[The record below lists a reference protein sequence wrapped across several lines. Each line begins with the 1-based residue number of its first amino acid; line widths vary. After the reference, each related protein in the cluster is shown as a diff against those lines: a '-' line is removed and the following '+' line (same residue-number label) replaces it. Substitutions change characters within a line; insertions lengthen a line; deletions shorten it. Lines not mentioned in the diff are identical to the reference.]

1 MKNLFLKLILLV
13 LTISFNVLAVARTNT
28 IYQDISYCKLRY
40 ADTSGKNTQ
49 FNITL
54 FDNNNNSKLFV
65 VWVSIGSLSRVE
77 GMHKVPLYSTTLQD
91 YTCYFYDT
99 DNYKW
104 SNPSGYVE
112 FRFTGR
118 YSGSDPIYYVHFQL
132 RGYYGSRSS
141 YNGTCEFAKEIP
153 VKMTDVNNNP
163 IEIKNDIT
171 VVNIPGC
178 DSHVSAKDEGYFN
191 YIGQS
196 EQYLFRF
203 ETLSVSD
210 DEGRFLGLGTNVDDD
225 YTYNQLLPN
234 GSNKQTGDASCDVTL
249 YNGYYFFEG
258 YFNYNNTCF
267 YVTMQYPNYQADN
280 NPYTQ
285 SFDFESAT
293 ITRRADFET
302 SGVVTLTATNEDN
315 KKVVLDFVVDKD
327 AVGNTGEII
336 IPAGDYTVSTS
347 EEQGTIIASG
357 GINYDLSIKNS
368 YAGTTTALNATNYS
382 TNPLWCLRTGVVTVE
397 EGMSTI
403 TVTANQNY
411 RNAPVNITIKKAAA
425 STHTLTFYGEGLT
438 GNVQQTELNEGDAV
452 TAPVLPERADNNGTY
467 TFSGWYC
474 DNEQT
479 VVTDFDGVTMPAQNL
494 TYRATWTLTSYDNKC
509 IDSEGNDYDAT
520 AIMMYEERWQLDG
533 TDIFFDDHNSTYE
546 DYDYAGEYIENAN
559 PTLPLADNFTDTYVF
574 TDPLR
579 STDANGTQFDSI
591 VYKLE
596 MTYSRFFNNHKPD
609 NFSPETSRLDE
620 RIDLGIIYLDD
631 DTDSYT
637 NDGQTYTLANLEG
650 KNDST
655 FSLKIASGT
664 YLHGCDSVV
673 KFTITQSPLLTWETD
688 GGNLTDGDY
697 TDGRTKPETP
707 IVAPADPTKDGYTF
721 NGWNTAEDGT
731 GSNYSADATMPA
743 TDLTYYA
750 QWTVG
755 TRTITWV
762 TDGDALTGSYTNGE
776 VMIGSTITEPDTPTR
791 TGYTFAGWY
800 PAPAET
806 MPDNDL
812 IYTAT
817 WTAPTEYATG
827 CLDPEGYT
835 NEGSY
840 DWYID
845 GFADHNVRY
854 ENFDYVLRDTTYRDT
869 LRSADNTFDSIYYSL
884 NLTYGTMYKKYN
896 RFITLANGSQSTT
909 NVDFRVDL
917 GTFYL
922 DDESDSYSNDGQTFT
937 LANLEGKNDSTF
949 SLKIASGTALHGCDS
964 VVKFTLTQSPLL
976 TWNATGGNLTDG
988 DYTNGRTKPTTAIVA
1003 PADPTRDGY
1012 TFNGWNTAADG
1023 TGNPYT
1029 ADDVMPTTD
1038 LTYYAQ
1044 WTAIEYTITYNELNG
1059 ATNSNP
1065 TTYTIETD
1073 DITFVSPGE
1082 RDGYTFC
1089 GWKNEA
1095 GETVTGIPTGS
1106 TGDTIIIAQW
1116 TLNTYKLTFYG
1127 EGLTNG
1133 VEQTTLVPGTAITAP
1148 TLPGRSDNNG
1158 TYVFV
1163 GWYSDKTQSIIT
1175 DFDGMTMPEEDITF
1189 RATWTLTSYDNKCID
1204 SEGNDYD
1211 ATSIMMFTERW
1222 QLEGTDIFFD
1232 DHNSNYED
1240 YDYVAD
1246 YIADVNPTTPLA
1258 ADFKDTYIFTDALTA
1273 TDRNGLQF
1281 DSIVYRLEMTY
1292 SRFFNSHKPNNFA
1305 PESSR
1310 MDERIDLGTFYLNDE
1325 SDSYSNDGQTFTLAN
1340 LEGKNDST
1348 FSLKIASGTALHGC
1362 DSVVKFTLTQ
1372 SPLLTWNATGGN
1384 LTDGDYTNG
1393 RTKPTTAIVAP
1404 ADPTR
1409 DGYTFNGWNTAADG
1423 TGNPYT
1429 ADDVMPTTDLTY
1441 YAQWTAIEYT
1451 ITYNELNGATNS
1463 NPTTYTIETDDIT
1476 FVSPGE
1482 RDGYT
1487 FCGWKN
1493 EAGETVTG
1501 IPTGSTG
1508 DTIIIAQW
1516 TLNTYKLTFY
1526 GEGLTNGVEQTTLVP
1541 GTAITAPTLP
1551 ERIGTDAAG
1560 NEFTYTFNGW
1570 YPTLTEGAVMPEN
1583 DVTYYATWSVPTV
1596 YVNTCVDSDG
1606 EQEYEDYYWE
1616 IPGWDEHNDNYDPSN
1631 GFMFDRT
1638 EPLYTDILRSS
1649 DNSFDS
1655 ITYTLS
1661 MTYTRMYKRYMRFG
1675 MTGSTWVDDRTD
1687 LGTIYLDDESDKVTI
1702 DDQDYTLADIA
1713 SAGTDGYIEKYITG
1727 GTVGFGCDS
1736 VVKFVLTQ
1744 SPLLTWD
1751 TDGGNLTDGDY
1762 TDGRTKPNT
1771 AIVAPADPTRNGYTF
1786 NGWNTTEDGT
1796 GNPYS
1801 ADNIMPT
1808 TDLTYYAQWN
1818 AIEYTITYDNLYGTT
1833 HTNQTTY
1840 TIETADIVLIAP
1852 SERDGYVFTCWTD
1865 ESGTT
1870 VTTIATGTTG
1880 NITLTANWEEAL
1892 PQDVLLYDNWSEEEY
1907 AELFDKYRG
1916 KVINVIFKRTF
1927 KANEWTTITLPFAI
1941 DFEDYPDFD
1950 GNIFELSN
1958 ATTDETDGFVLYFS
1972 PVDGIETACV
1982 PYLFRPTTN
1991 IVEPR
1996 FENVQFESFD
2006 KMVVLCSSGDVEFH
2020 STTYLDRITNRTSLY
2035 ISNNRLYYANQ
2046 TTGTRMRAFRGYFE
2060 LLHPEKMEYV
2070 QPRFRLPG
2078 MAKPIE
2084 ITEGTEDADETT
2096 DTAIKYIQDDRLVI
2110 ELNGIRYNAIG
2121 NKIR

>member
-234 GSNKQTGDASCDVTL
+234 GYNKQTGDASCDVTL

-258 YFNYNNTCF
+258 YFNYNNACF

-817 WTAPTEYATG
+817 WTAPATQTHI
-827 CLDPEGYT
+827 CIDPEGYT
-835 NEGSY
+835 NEGGA

-845 GFADHNVRY
+845 GWDEHNDKY
-854 ENFDYVLRDTTYRDT
+854 ESYEYVTRDTIYRDT
-869 LRSADNTFDSIYYSL
+869 LRSADNSFDSIYYSL
-884 NLTYGTMYKKYN
+884 ELTYSTMYKQYN
-896 RFITLANGSQSTT
+896 RLGTPANGSTT
-909 NVDFRVDL
+909 TKVDFRVDL
-917 GTFYL
+917 GTIYL
-922 DDESDSYSNDGQTFT
+922 NDESDSYTNDGQTFT

-1003 PADPTRDGY
+1003 PADPTRNGY

-1029 ADDVMPTTD
+1029 ADDIMPTTD

-1044 WTAIEYTITYNELNG
+1044 WTANTYTITYNELNG

-1065 TTYTIETD
+1065 TTYNIE
-1073 DITFVSPGE
+1073 S
-1082 RDGYTFC
+1082 
-1089 GWKNEA
+1089 
-1095 GETVTGIPTGS
+1095 
-1106 TGDTIIIAQW
+1106 
-1116 TLNTYKLTFYG
+1116 
-1127 EGLTNG
+1127 
-1133 VEQTTLVPGTAITAP
+1133 
-1148 TLPGRSDNNG
+1148 
-1158 TYVFV
+1158 
-1163 GWYSDKTQSIIT
+1163 
-1175 DFDGMTMPEEDITF
+1175 
-1189 RATWTLTSYDNKCID
+1189 
-1204 SEGNDYD
+1204 
-1211 ATSIMMFTERW
+1211 
-1222 QLEGTDIFFD
+1222 
-1232 DHNSNYED
+1232 
-1240 YDYVAD
+1240 
-1246 YIADVNPTTPLA
+1246 
-1258 ADFKDTYIFTDALTA
+1258 
-1273 TDRNGLQF
+1273 
-1281 DSIVYRLEMTY
+1281 
-1292 SRFFNSHKPNNFA
+1292 
-1305 PESSR
+1305 
-1310 MDERIDLGTFYLNDE
+1310 
-1325 SDSYSNDGQTFTLAN
+1325 
-1340 LEGKNDST
+1340 
-1348 FSLKIASGTALHGC
+1348 
-1362 DSVVKFTLTQ
+1362 
-1372 SPLLTWNATGGN
+1372 
-1384 LTDGDYTNG
+1384 
-1393 RTKPTTAIVAP
+1393 
-1404 ADPTR
+1404 
-1409 DGYTFNGWNTAADG
+1409 
-1423 TGNPYT
+1423 
-1429 ADDVMPTTDLTY
+1429 
-1441 YAQWTAIEYT
+1441 
-1451 ITYNELNGATNS
+1451 
-1463 NPTTYTIETDDIT
+1463 DDIT

-1736 VVKFVLTQ
+1736 VVKFTLTQ
-1744 SPLLTWD
+1744 SPLLTWNA
-1751 TDGGNLTDGDY
+1751 TGGNITDGDY
-1762 TDGRTKPNT
+1762 TNGRTKPNT

-1833 HTNQTTY
+1833 HTNPTTY

-2035 ISNNRLYYANQ
+2035 INNNRLYYANQ

-2078 MAKPIE
+2078 MAEPIE
-2084 ITEGTEDADETT
+2084 ITEGEEDADETT